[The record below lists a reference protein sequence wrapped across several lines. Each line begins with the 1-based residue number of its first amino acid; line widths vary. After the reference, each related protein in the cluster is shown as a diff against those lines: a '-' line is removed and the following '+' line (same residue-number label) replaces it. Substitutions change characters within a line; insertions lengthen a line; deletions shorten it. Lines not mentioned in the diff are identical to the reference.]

1 LDGSFVLKDPT
12 RAKNRA
18 KEKIVNA
25 ILECGD
31 CFDKQALALQ
41 SALVDPRIAELSVTA
56 GFKSEESF
64 VLSHFL
70 TQARDLLAVATTTNK
85 KKGRP
90 NNDKQSFAESVGAA
104 MVTTPGRE
112 REGIPTSQQQ
122 MEFLGINRSLFE
134 NSQKKRKSIKLADEE
149 DDDLV
154 EWSQVRKK
162 TLEQSRQCPTRK
174 GTRVDKR
181 PQYGSRVPECERY
194 ASIEASTHR
203 RETAC

>member
-1 LDGSFVLKDPT
+1 
-12 RAKNRA
+12 
-18 KEKIVNA
+18 
-25 ILECGD
+25 
-31 CFDKQALALQ
+31 
-41 SALVDPRIAELSVTA
+41 LSVTA

-64 VLSHFL
+64 VSSHFL

-90 NNDKQSFAESVGAA
+90 NDDKRSFAESVGAA

-162 TLEQSRQCPTRK
+162 NAGAKSTMSYE
-174 GTRVDKR
+174 KR
-181 PQYGSRVPECERY
+181 YKSG
-194 ASIEASTHR
+194 
-203 RETAC
+203 